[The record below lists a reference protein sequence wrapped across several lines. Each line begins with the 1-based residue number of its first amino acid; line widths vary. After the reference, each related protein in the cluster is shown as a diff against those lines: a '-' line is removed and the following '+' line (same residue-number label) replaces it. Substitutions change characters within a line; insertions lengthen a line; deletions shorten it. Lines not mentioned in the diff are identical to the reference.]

1 MSNSSKHLEKNY
13 GLIVE
18 SDASLNVF
26 SAINESSEDLPEG
39 VLMRLRGTFIPM
51 DVPGTNGRWY
61 TYEDYKPHVDSLLLK
76 IQRKELFGEIEH
88 PQRVSVPYDLVSHRI
103 DEVYF
108 DKESNSWKGV
118 ISILDTERGRHLFN
132 IARTGAPLYVSHRA
146 LGSMDKQTSKGI
158 ILKLITWDVTSIP
171 SFNVAEF
178 NKAVPINESAYN
190 FIPLQ
195 GEYLNEAAASVEHLN
210 EATKIEDLR
219 QHNPELY
226 DKLAADKNITIVG
239 YSDVMDYFYVKKD
252 NPLLNTKGVKFDV
265 HDKVADDGLYTAMLN
280 ESSSVAKQYTQKQK
294 QLTID
299 YWDNIFEEFDIK
311 DKQSQNN
318 VVRAFDKLEGD
329 DYKGSIVELLS
340 DSFDKANITFDY
352 RKLEKFAY
360 NFLNESD
367 NSTEVKEG
375 MTFEHDDKKWK
386 VVKVG
391 DESSKCKSGEDEQD
405 IDNSVILEN
414 YKEKDEERVDEAV
427 KHSDTLVKA
436 AIAYTKGLDI
446 DNVVDLSDEAKG
458 YSFKIKLKSGI
469 YTIAYDEVNEII
481 DVHKDALIKQFNL
494 NESIAVEPSKIVDD
508 IKSRKYITIQE
519 YAKDYKYKDAA
530 LHPDDLF
537 AGAISLAK
545 EGLLYNADAIE
556 NKDEPEIAAILTAQ
570 QTADMLGALLAEEQA
585 ALNESSIDA
594 FTKGD
599 ILKLKDDITLISLKE
614 LMNKEL
620 KFVEYVKSG
629 LISQPLFAKV
639 KVDNAFHEINPEY
652 LTKFMNEGIVSWLK
666 GKYNAIKRWANS
678 SDTPLFTVD
687 GQDYIVDKIKPQ
699 GEVIAIDKSGN
710 KKTFTFDE
718 VDKFINDCTNS
729 KTKKNMINENIE
741 LQSLLDVLKSKKF
754 VSKDENAN
762 EYDYDIVENGFL
774 AMTADIAENI
784 ALSE

>member
-1 MSNSSKHLEKNY
+1 MLLKRKYINKLTNFINMSNSSKHLEKNY

-118 ISILDTERGRHLFN
+118 ISILDTDRGRHLFN

-239 YSDVMDYFYVKKD
+239 YSDVMDYFYVKKA

-265 HDKVADDGLYTAMLN
+265 HDKVTDDGLYTAM
-280 ESSSVAKQYTQKQK
+280 
-294 QLTID
+294 
-299 YWDNIFEEFDIK
+299 
-311 DKQSQNN
+311 
-318 VVRAFDKLEGD
+318 
-329 DYKGSIVELLS
+329 
-340 DSFDKANITFDY
+340 
-352 RKLEKFAY
+352 
-360 NFLNESD
+360 LNESD

-458 YSFKIKLKSGI
+458 YSFKVKLKSGI
-469 YTIAYDEVNEII
+469 YTISYDEVNEII
-481 DVHKDALIKQFNL
+481 DEHKDALIKQFNL

-537 AGAISLAK
+537 AGAIALAK

-585 ALNESSIDA
+585 DLNESSIDA

-652 LTKFMNEGIVSWLK
+652 LTKFMNESILSWLK
-666 GKYNAIKRWANS
+666 DKYNAIKRW
-678 SDTPLFTVD
+678 
-687 GQDYIVDKIKPQ
+687 
-699 GEVIAIDKSGN
+699 
-710 KKTFTFDE
+710 
-718 VDKFINDCTNS
+718 DCES
-729 KTKKNMINENIE
+729 
-741 LQSLLDVLKSKKF
+741 
-754 VSKDENAN
+754 
-762 EYDYDIVENGFL
+762 
-774 AMTADIAENI
+774 
-784 ALSE
+784 

>member
-1 MSNSSKHLEKNY
+1 MLLKRKYINKLTNFINMSNSSKHLEKNY

-280 ESSSVAKQYTQKQK
+280 ESSSVAKQYTAKQ
-294 QLTID
+294 TINYFKNWS
-299 YWDNIFEEFDIK
+299 YWKN
-311 DKQSQNN
+311 
-318 VVRAFDKLEGD
+318 
-329 DYKGSIVELLS
+329 
-340 DSFDKANITFDY
+340 
-352 RKLEKFAY
+352 
-360 NFLNESD
+360 
-367 NSTEVKEG
+367 
-375 MTFEHDDKKWK
+375 H
-386 VVKVG
+386 
-391 DESSKCKSGEDEQD
+391 CK
-405 IDNSVILEN
+405 
-414 YKEKDEERVDEAV
+414 
-427 KHSDTLVKA
+427 T
-436 AIAYTKGLDI
+436 
-446 DNVVDLSDEAKG
+446 
-458 YSFKIKLKSGI
+458 
-469 YTIAYDEVNEII
+469 
-481 DVHKDALIKQFNL
+481 
-494 NESIAVEPSKIVDD
+494 
-508 IKSRKYITIQE
+508 
-519 YAKDYKYKDAA
+519 
-530 LHPDDLF
+530 
-537 AGAISLAK
+537 
-545 EGLLYNADAIE
+545 
-556 NKDEPEIAAILTAQ
+556 
-570 QTADMLGALLAEEQA
+570 
-585 ALNESSIDA
+585 
-594 FTKGD
+594 
-599 ILKLKDDITLISLKE
+599 
-614 LMNKEL
+614 
-620 KFVEYVKSG
+620 
-629 LISQPLFAKV
+629 
-639 KVDNAFHEINPEY
+639 
-652 LTKFMNEGIVSWLK
+652 
-666 GKYNAIKRWANS
+666 
-678 SDTPLFTVD
+678 
-687 GQDYIVDKIKPQ
+687 
-699 GEVIAIDKSGN
+699 
-710 KKTFTFDE
+710 
-718 VDKFINDCTNS
+718 C
-729 KTKKNMINENIE
+729 
-741 LQSLLDVLKSKKF
+741 
-754 VSKDENAN
+754 
-762 EYDYDIVENGFL
+762 
-774 AMTADIAENI
+774 
-784 ALSE
+784 